1 MKNAVYYLIRLDD
14 ACPTLDKGKW
24 ERMEKI
30 LDKYSIKPM
39 VGIIPNN
46 KDVDLKIDMPD
57 LSFWE
62 KARFWQEKGWT
73 IALHGFDHV
82 CLINIGGINPV
93 QKRSEFAGLLLKEQ
107 EEKIEKGLSIFQEQ
121 NIDANYF
128 YAPSHTFDE
137 NTLKALLNKTNIRK
151 ISDTI
156 ARFPYK
162 KSDITFYPQQF
173 GSLRNIKIPGY
184 WTFCI
189 HPNTMDDKD
198 FYDFENFIQRNHKK
212 FISFESIEVEFC
224 KPKSIVDSVLSFL
237 YFAIRKIRLHP
248 IMKT

>member
-1 MKNAVYYLIRLDD
+1 MNKAIYYLIRLDD
-14 ACPTLDKGKW
+14 ACPTLNKDKW
-24 ERMEKI
+24 EKMEKI

-46 KDVDLKIDMPD
+46 KNVDLEIDLPD
-57 LSFWE
+57 SSFWE

-82 CLINIGGINPV
+82 YLTNFEGINPV

-107 EEKIEKGLSIFQEQ
+107 EEKIEKGLSIFKEH
-121 NIDANYF
+121 NIHANYF

-137 NTLKALLNKTNIRK
+137 NTLKALLNKANIRK
-151 ISDTI
+151 VSDTI

-162 KSDITFYPQQF
+162 KSDIIFYPQQF

-198 FYDFENFIQRNHKK
+198 FYDFENLIQRNHKK
-212 FISFESIEVEFC
+212 FISFEHIDIKFV
-224 KPKSIVDSVLSFL
+224 KPKSIVDKVLSFL
-237 YFAIRKIRLHP
+237 YFARRKIR
-248 IMKT
+248 